1 MEVLEIDG
9 SYGEGGGQIVRTALF
24 LSTLLGI
31 PVRIYNIRRKR
42 EKPGLK
48 MQHLNIVK
56 LLKRFAKAK
65 VEGDELGSTELFYK
79 PKKLRSGVYEVN
91 FDTAGSI
98 TLFFQTILP
107 LTLFTPGETVIR
119 VIGGTD
125 VPKSPTIDWLRFV
138 FLPYVYSVP
147 EFIRLEV
154 VKRGFYPAGGGV
166 VQLTVKTSLE
176 EQPRDLDSVREYLKG
191 KVNLYRTKRGDIK
204 KIHIFSVAHE
214 ELRERKVAERQA
226 KGALQALEELGYPS
240 AETYRQYA
248 NANSIGTSIT
258 VWLEDTEGNILG
270 ADNLGK
276 KGKLA
281 EIVGAEAVQKLH
293 EDWSSGATVDRHLAD
308 HLIPLMALAGG
319 EIKVPRFT
327 GHLKTNI
334 WVCELFLGEV
344 FEVDEKRKIVRTT
357 FLEI

>member
-31 PVRIYNIRRKR
+31 PVRVYNIRKKR

-48 MQHLNIVK
+48 VQHLSIVN

-65 VEGDELGSTELFYK
+65 VEGDKLGSTELFYK
-79 PKKLRSGVYEVN
+79 PQKLKGGTYEVN

-107 LTLFTPGETVIR
+107 LTLFTPGETVIK

-138 FLPYVYSVP
+138 FLPYISSVP
-147 EFIRLEV
+147 EFIKLEV
-154 VKRGFYPAGGGV
+154 IKRGFYPAGGGV
-166 VQLTVKTSLE
+166 VQLTVRTNLK
-176 EQPRDLDSVREYLKG
+176 EQPGDLDSVRTYLRG
-191 KVNLYRTKRGDIK
+191 KLNLYRTRRGEIK

-214 ELRERKVAERQA
+214 ELRQRKVAERQA
-226 KGALQALEELGYPS
+226 RGALKALEELGYPP

-258 VWLEDTEGNILG
+258 LWIEDTQGNIIG

-276 KGKLA
+276 KGVLA
-281 EIVGAEAVQKLH
+281 EVIGAQAVQKLH

-319 EIKVPRFT
+319 EIKVPTFT
-327 GHLKTNI
+327 EHLKTNV
-334 WVCELFLGEV
+334 WVCEQFLGKV
-344 FEVDEKRKIVRTT
+344 FEIDQDRKIVKTS
-357 FLEI
+357 F